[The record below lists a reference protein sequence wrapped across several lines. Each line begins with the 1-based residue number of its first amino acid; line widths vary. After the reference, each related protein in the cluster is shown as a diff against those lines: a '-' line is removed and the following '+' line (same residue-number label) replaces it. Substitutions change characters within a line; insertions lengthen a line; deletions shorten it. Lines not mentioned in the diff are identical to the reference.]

1 MAIVSPP
8 LLVIT
13 LSVNGL
19 NPPIRRHTVTEWIKK
34 DKEIQQYAVCKRFT
48 LGPRTPRG

>member
-1 MAIVSPP
+1 MTNLNPA

-19 NPPIRRHTVTEWIKK
+19 NIL
-34 DKEIQQYAVCKRFT
+34 IQRQNVMII
-48 LGPRTPRG
+48 

>member
-34 DKEIQQYAVCKRFT
+34 DKIKKSNNMLSARDS
-48 LGPRTPRG
+48 L

>member
-1 MAIVSPP
+1 MTNLNPA

-19 NPPIRRHTVTEWIKK
+19 NIL
-34 DKEIQQYAVCKRFT
+34 IQRQNVMIIWQR
-48 LGPRTPRG
+48 